1 MRRSYVLFAIAP
13 FVVVGGIW
21 AMAQEPKNTQP
32 ARYVPS
38 TSQAFGNNYT
48 DGPQPTQMATP
59 LGQRAFSV
67 PAAVPGVP
75 HVPPPYGNIVF
86 PEVSHIPGAHVPRN
100 ELLKLADGKFSITT
114 MEQPG
119 PDDWKEDSDAKQ
131 KLNTAVQKLRSS
143 DTEEEAATEARS
155 LLANYLEAQF
165 DHDLSK
171 RETQISDLQ
180 KQIDKL
186 KSQLEKRKASKEKMV
201 EMRLTLLEN
210 EANGLAFPPAW
221 NSLPVSNT
229 ANFSQPPFY
238 SGPAVPQVHV
248 FPPNAGGFG
257 QPMPPQPTGVQIY
270 REPFYPSNGPQKP
283 GPGNEQNSSD
293 RR

>member
-1 MRRSYVLFAIAP
+1 MKRSYVFVAIAP
-13 FVVVGGIW
+13 MVVGGGIW
-21 AMAQEPKNTQP
+21 ALAQEPKRSEP
-32 ARYVPS
+32 ASSFPSSPQAALPGRYS
-38 TSQAFGNNYT
+38 
-48 DGPQPTQMATP
+48 DGPQPTPMGP
-59 LGQRAFSV
+59 NVYSV
-67 PAAVPGVP
+67 PASVPGVP
-75 HVPPPYGNIVF
+75 HIPPSPGINYF
-86 PEVSHIPGAHVPRN
+86 PGVAHVHGANVPKN
-100 ELLKLADGKFSITT
+100 ELLKLADGKFSIST

-155 LLANYLEAQF
+155 LLASYLEAQF

-210 EANGLAFPPAW
+210 EANGLAFPHAW
-221 NSLPVSNT
+221 NSLPVS
-229 ANFSQPPFY
+229 S
-238 SGPAVPQVHV
+238 SGNVNHVPYGSGMAGPSAFV
-248 FPPNAGGFG
+248 PNPNMGGFG

-270 REPFYPSNGPQKP
+270 REPFYPSNGGQKP
-283 GPGNEQNSSD
+283 GSGNEQNNID

>member
-13 FVVVGGIW
+13 MVVGGGIW
-21 AMAQEPKNTQP
+21 ALAQEPKRSELANSIPSSPQT
-32 ARYVPS
+32 AFTGRYSDTPPP
-38 TSQAFGNNYT
+38 TPM
-48 DGPQPTQMATP
+48 GPNVYY
-59 LGQRAFSV
+59 SV
-67 PAAVPGVP
+67 PATVPGVP
-75 HVPPPYGNIVF
+75 HLPPSPGNNVPGVIF
-86 PEVSHIPGAHVPRN
+86 PGVAHAQGPHVPRN
-100 ELLKLADGKFSITT
+100 ELLKLADGKFSIMT

-119 PDDWKEDSDAKQ
+119 PDDWKEDANAKQ
-131 KLNTAVQKLRSS
+131 KLNAAIQSLRSS
-143 DTEEEAATEARS
+143 DTEEEALTEARS

-221 NSLPVSNT
+221 NSLPASNT
-229 ANFSQPPFY
+229 ASFSQVPFT

-248 FPPNAGGFG
+248 FPPNTRGLG
-257 QPMPPQPTGVQIY
+257 QPMLPPPTGVQIH
-270 REPFYPSNGPQKP
+270 REPFFPSNGPQIP
-283 GPGNEQNSSD
+283 RPAE
-293 RR
+293 